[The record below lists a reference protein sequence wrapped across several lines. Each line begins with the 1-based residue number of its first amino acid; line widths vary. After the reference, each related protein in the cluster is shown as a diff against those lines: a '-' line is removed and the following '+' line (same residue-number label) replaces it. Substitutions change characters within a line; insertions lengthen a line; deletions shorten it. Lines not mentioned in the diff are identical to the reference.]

1 MKNKMMM
8 IGSLCLVLV
17 LGLVFAG
24 CEEFTKAELG
34 SSAKPSITVAAS
46 TNPVSPK
53 AFLVT
58 WDAVSNATG
67 YQVVFQATGKKTI
80 ANING
85 TVTNTDT
92 ISAAGSYTTN
102 KNPDKWC
109 AWVTIDK
116 DDYDVGTG
124 KIGVYAEFVRRD
136 KNPAIA
142 WSDTV
147 TLK

>member
-8 IGSLCLVLV
+8 IGSLCLVLA

-24 CEEFTKAELG
+24 CDEFTKAELG
-34 SSAKPSITVAAS
+34 SSAKPSIAVAAG
-46 TNPVSPK
+46 TGAGNEK
-53 AFLVT
+53 YFLVT

-67 YQVVFQATGKKTI
+67 YTVVFQPTGKKTI
-80 ANING
+80 DELGDDADNSVTYTTGG
-85 TVTNTDT
+85 TP
-92 ISAAGSYTTN
+92 TTN
-102 KNPDKWC
+102 KNIDKWS
-109 AWVTIDK
+109 AWVKIDK

-124 KIGVYAEFVRRD
+124 KIGVYANFVRRD